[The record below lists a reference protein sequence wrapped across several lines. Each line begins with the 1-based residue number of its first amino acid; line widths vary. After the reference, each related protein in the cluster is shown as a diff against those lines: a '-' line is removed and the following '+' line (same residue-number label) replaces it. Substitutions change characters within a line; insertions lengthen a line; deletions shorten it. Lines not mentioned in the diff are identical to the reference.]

1 MRWVRLEVW
10 DADVATTDDPLGAAV
25 IAVQPQLL
33 AGAGAADAYE
43 HRSRRASQVDLVS
56 VVLPLGRQQPKQP
69 ARGSLSVALSAER
82 PQRDALP
89 LSPPVGAAGSSAE
102 ALQAVTAAAL
112 AEAAEFRALLAAAAA
127 APLALALPVKGEELE
142 ACARG
147 VALCAGGA
155 ATFGDLYV
163 SNARLLFAPRAA
175 AAPANAC
182 GPPPAPTE
190 TVVLPLALL
199 LKTELLDTG
208 GGSGG
213 GGGGGGGGGAS
224 AAVAAAAL
232 QLGRR
237 SASEKGGSG
246 RLHPAMRAAA
256 AAAGGGSGGS
266 LQLHVL
272 PAVQEIT
279 LLFAAERHG
288 SGPSCLCAQLHRRL
302 DHHLNNAEG
311 AAAQAAA
318 AAAGGSAHLDGLP
331 PKAAAAAAALAA
343 DPAAAAATALPAGCA
358 LESEWARMR
367 VTERGWRVT
376 AINQGYELCETYPT
390 SLVVPAAV
398 TDDAL
403 SAAAAFRSKGRV
415 PALTWLH
422 PLTGA
427 AVCRSAQPLA
437 GISISQIASRHRNAE
452 DERLV
457 AAIAAAANAAAG
469 GHRPFLIVDC
479 RSRVAAT
486 GNAVMGKGT
495 ENELVYADACSR
507 SGGARVVHLDI
518 ANIHAVRGS
527 YLRLHELL
535 RSTAGGS
542 KHDASFLSSLHDS
555 EWLAHVA
562 SLLKG
567 ASCAAHAVGAHGRS
581 LLVHCSDGWDRTAQ
595 ISILVQLLLDPHYR
609 TLDGLAALL
618 QKDLLAFG
626 HKCAE
631 RLGHA
636 AGGPSTHEWSPIVL
650 QLLDAIHQVMAQQPA
665 AFDFTDDALTFI
677 AAHAHAGI
685 APDFRHDH
693 ERGRA
698 AAARA
703 AAGGNG
709 PSVWALL
716 LERRG
721 RFANDGY
728 REWPAADGALPV
740 VCALQRLRLW
750 RLFHQDGARLA
761 ASTIDDCFWCQPEL
775 DGLAQAEAEVEE
787 EEGAPRCSV
796 DITHTSSK
804 KDPRGAEY
812 TLYHLVVEIDEDD
825 ADETRTLAVAR
836 RFSEFVEL
844 DAQLR
849 AAAPPAAV
857 GALPP
862 LPSSMTFNKLAS
874 NVVSG
879 RRVAL
884 VRYVQAVM
892 ASAHLAHRD
901 EVRAFL
907 GDEAHRVQAVS
918 GALN

>member
-1 MRWVRLEVW
+1 MVGDSDRGTSDPYVVAKVGERTVWKSATAFRTLDPEWSDQTTRIESPPSQPVRWVRLEVW
-10 DADVATTDDPLGAAV
+10 DAGVATTDDPLGAAV

-302 DHHLNNAEG
+302 DTTSTTPRAPPPKPPPPPPP
-311 AAAQAAA
+311 AAPPRRSAAQGGGG
-318 AAAGGSAHLDGLP
+318 GGSP
-331 PKAAAAAAALAA
+331 RRR
-343 DPAAAAATALPAGCA
+343 PAAAAATALPAGCA

-469 GHRPFLIVDC
+469 GHRPF
-479 RSRVAAT
+479 
-486 GNAVMGKGT
+486 
-495 ENELVYADACSR
+495 
-507 SGGARVVHLDI
+507 
-518 ANIHAVRGS
+518 
-527 YLRLHELL
+527 
-535 RSTAGGS
+535 
-542 KHDASFLSSLHDS
+542 
-555 EWLAHVA
+555 
-562 SLLKG
+562 
-567 ASCAAHAVGAHGRS
+567 
-581 LLVHCSDGWDRTAQ
+581 
-595 ISILVQLLLDPHYR
+595 
-609 TLDGLAALL
+609 
-618 QKDLLAFG
+618 
-626 HKCAE
+626 
-631 RLGHA
+631 
-636 AGGPSTHEWSPIVL
+636 
-650 QLLDAIHQVMAQQPA
+650 
-665 AFDFTDDALTFI
+665 
-677 AAHAHAGI
+677 
-685 APDFRHDH
+685 
-693 ERGRA
+693 
-698 AAARA
+698 
-703 AAGGNG
+703 
-709 PSVWALL
+709 
-716 LERRG
+716 
-721 RFANDGY
+721 
-728 REWPAADGALPV
+728 
-740 VCALQRLRLW
+740 
-750 RLFHQDGARLA
+750 
-761 ASTIDDCFWCQPEL
+761 
-775 DGLAQAEAEVEE
+775 
-787 EEGAPRCSV
+787 
-796 DITHTSSK
+796 
-804 KDPRGAEY
+804 
-812 TLYHLVVEIDEDD
+812 
-825 ADETRTLAVAR
+825 
-836 RFSEFVEL
+836 
-844 DAQLR
+844 
-849 AAAPPAAV
+849 
-857 GALPP
+857 
-862 LPSSMTFNKLAS
+862 
-874 NVVSG
+874 
-879 RRVAL
+879 
-884 VRYVQAVM
+884 
-892 ASAHLAHRD
+892 
-901 EVRAFL
+901 
-907 GDEAHRVQAVS
+907 
-918 GALN
+918 